1 MGSNVCGGYVVV
13 NISHHAVV
21 SDESRN
27 RFTISKL
34 RFELADFFSIHVIQN
49 CGLALTKS
57 PLISK
62 KSVQEKSNL
71 HVADRYDFAS
81 PTSCPYCTR
90 VFDEA
95 YGLSRHIKV
104 SACFF

>member
-34 RFELADFFSIHVIQN
+34 RFELADSLN
-49 CGLALTKS
+49 WLTS
-57 PLISK
+57 LYTLYRT
-62 KSVQEKSNL
+62 V
-71 HVADRYDFAS
+71 D
-81 PTSCPYCTR
+81 
-90 VFDEA
+90 
-95 YGLSRHIKV
+95 
-104 SACFF
+104 